1 MTMTNENRPTP
12 ISNDDLL
19 LFGNYVLN
27 KQFPTG
33 KEAQIK
39 RLARRGIN
47 LADTAAIIDFV
58 TRTQE
63 TAIMES
69 MQLILEKL
77 NVLEYIVTE
86 KLEIDADTF
95 QAYAEEYQGKFETLL
110 AELNAEF
117 SGMSAEESYAIEEMA
132 EFSDVDSLIE
142 GY

>member
-1 MTMTNENRPTP
+1 MTTMTNENRPTP
-12 ISNDDLL
+12 LSNDDLL

-63 TAIMES
+63 TAIMNAVQ
-69 MQLILEKL
+69 MTLEKL

-86 KLEIDADTF
+86 KFDLEEEDIVKYT
-95 QAYAEEYQGKFETLL
+95 EEYNAKFEAYL
-110 AELNAEF
+110 AELTAEANPTIVPEVQEYLAKEK
-117 SGMSAEESYAIEEMA
+117 SG
-132 EFSDVDSLIE
+132 D
-142 GY
+142 